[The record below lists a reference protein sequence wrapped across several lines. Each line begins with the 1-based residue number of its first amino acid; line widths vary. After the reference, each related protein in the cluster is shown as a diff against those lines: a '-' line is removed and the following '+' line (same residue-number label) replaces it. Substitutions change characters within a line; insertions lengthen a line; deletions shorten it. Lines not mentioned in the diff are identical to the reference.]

1 MKRRLFL
8 TGAIGCGKS
17 TAIER
22 ALGDR
27 TKTLGGFR
35 TRRLIGTDGHPAAF
49 YLENPDGSGKETF
62 LNFASGKPEL
72 DLQVFSRVTLQGSV
86 LILDE
91 IGGIE
96 LLNPDFTTALEVVL
110 SSDTPIIGVVKG
122 PGPAGALVQA
132 LGLTEEYESAAA
144 ALRLFLKNDPET
156 TLYECGQ
163 FDENAR
169 LLAEQWAEEY
179 LHDELL

>member
-27 TKTLGGFR
+27 IKTLGGFR
-35 TRRLIGTDGHPAAF
+35 TRRQMGTDGHPVAF
-49 YLENPDGSGKETF
+49 YLEAPDGSGKETF
-62 LNFASGKPEL
+62 LNFSSGKPEL
-72 DLQVFSRVTLQGSV
+72 DLQVFSRVTLQGCV

-96 LLNPDFTTALEVVL
+96 LLNPDFTAALETVL
-110 SSDTPIIGVVKG
+110 SSETPIIGVMKG
-122 PGPAGALVQA
+122 PGPAGALIRA
-132 LGLTEEYESAAA
+132 LGLTEEYETAAEN
-144 ALRLFLKNDPET
+144 LRSFLKNDPET